1 MWNRNADSTKG
12 MEIKTGQYIKLGR
25 VWFKIKET
33 SESAKD
39 LSNFQ
44 ILRSPSSDSS
54 SENTDVLISENELGH
69 HFENE
74 NCDQGSFINLN
85 SIV

>member
-1 MWNRNADSTKG
+1 

-39 LSNFQ
+39 LSNFH
-44 ILRSPSSDSS
+44 IIRSPSADSS
-54 SENTDVLISENELGH
+54 SENTDVLISENEMGH

-74 NCDQGSFINLN
+74 NWNQGSFVIDNFFIKWQ
-85 SIV
+85 SRF

>member
-1 MWNRNADSTKG
+1 

-39 LSNFQ
+39 LSNFH
-44 ILRSPSSDSS
+44 ILKSPSSDSS
-54 SENTDVLISENELGH
+54 SENTDVLISDNDLGH

-74 NCDQGSFINLN
+74 ICDQGNFKVYNFIRTFL
-85 SIV
+85 SRV